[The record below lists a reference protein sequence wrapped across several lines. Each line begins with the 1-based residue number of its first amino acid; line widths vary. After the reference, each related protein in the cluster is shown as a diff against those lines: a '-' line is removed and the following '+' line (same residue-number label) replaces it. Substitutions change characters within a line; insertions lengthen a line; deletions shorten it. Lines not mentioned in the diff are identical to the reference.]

1 MSADNTSTDL
11 LVKLDGKEEIKAT
24 GTETWQL
31 RNGTDVMSL
40 MIDQR
45 LDMPDEFEIR
55 FVAEAEGTLTVFD
68 WAKEGTQ
75 VELGFGSKQDGKIE
89 VMFMGEVVF
98 VEAEFGLD
106 GAYVTLRGYD
116 CSHRLHR
123 SHEAKA
129 FGKGK
134 SPNQEPSDIAKQIIE
149 ASGAKDASD
158 GLTVTPG
165 DPGNKSKYLP
175 WTTQTPYK
183 AIQDLYGT
191 PRADHTTAGK
201 IKFQKLSIQSNPVAT
216 VCYQGKR
223 KEGGNSINMINARF
237 SIATYPIFAKVRVHG
252 WDPSQKKAFVEEITA
267 CSPDIDGA
275 KGNKGWEAGWITVG
289 KSLYKKE
296 TGAVYERVA
305 NWCESSDEA
314 KSVAQSIFDQYS
326 LKYLTGEVS
335 VPGCPLIQ
343 PGTVVDF
350 FNFPS
355 RLNGKVLVTA
365 ATHSLDSN
373 NNGYTTTFSFC
384 SNAAGTSKP
393 ALEENI

>member
-1 MSADNTSTDL
+1 MSTDTDTTDL

-24 GTETWQL
+24 GTQTWQL
-31 RNGTDVMSL
+31 QNGTNVMSL

-55 FVAEAEGTLTVFD
+55 FAADADGTLTVFD

-75 VELGFGSKQDGKIE
+75 VELGFGSKQTGKVE
-89 VMFMGEVVF
+89 VMFTGEVVY
-98 VEAEFGLD
+98 VDAEFGT
-106 GAYVTLRGYD
+106 GGSFVTLRGYD

-123 SHEAKA
+123 SHETKA
-129 FGKGK
+129 FGKK
-134 SPNQEPSDIAKQIIE
+134 NSTDLDPSDIAKQIIE
-149 ASGAKDASD
+149 ASGATDASD
-158 GLTVTPG
+158 SLTVTPR
-165 DPGNKSKYLP
+165 DPNTMSKYLP

-201 IKFQKLSIQSNPVAT
+201 IKFEKLSIQSNAVAT
-216 VCYQGKR
+216 ICYSNK
-223 KEGGNSINMINARF
+223 KDKAAANSIGMLNARF

-252 WDPSQKKAFVEEITA
+252 WDPSQKKAFVEEIAA

-275 KGNKGWEAGWITVG
+275 KGTKGWEAGWITVG

-314 KSVAQSIFDQYS
+314 KNVAQSIFDQYS

-335 VPGCPLIQ
+335 VPGCAVIQ
-343 PGTVVDF
+343 PGTVVEF

-355 RLNGKVLVTA
+355 RLCGKVLVTA
-365 ATHSLDSN
+365 ATHSLDAS

-384 SNAAGTSKP
+384 SNAAGKSK
-393 ALEENI
+393 